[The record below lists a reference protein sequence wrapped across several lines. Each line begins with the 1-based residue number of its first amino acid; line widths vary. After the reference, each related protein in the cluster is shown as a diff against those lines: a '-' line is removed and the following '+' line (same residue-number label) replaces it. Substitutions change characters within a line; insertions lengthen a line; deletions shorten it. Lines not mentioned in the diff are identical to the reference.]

1 MFKSIDL
8 IVFICLEILASPHT
22 IWGRCDSR
30 MNRTY
35 QCECI
40 PPLYVCMCVCVWE
53 GASKVSQQDAFGLYP
68 EEVIF
73 CFGLSFW
80 SLRLDPALT

>member
-35 QCECI
+35 QRECI
-40 PPLYVCMCVCVWE
+40 PPLYVCMCVCVGGCE
-53 GASKVSQQDAFGLYP
+53 NNTSPF
-68 EEVIF
+68 
-73 CFGLSFW
+73 
-80 SLRLDPALT
+80 SLDLPLWWLKTLCPWRERRI